1 MKPFVIDIYRD
12 DGHMIRKNRVESD
25 SLEAALQV
33 MELRTSLSDV
43 NRIVVSRRLGGGG
56 LSKVKVWTRNMSS

>member
-1 MKPFVIDIYRD
+1 MKPFVIDVYRD
-12 DGHMIRKNRVESD
+12 DGHTVRKNRVESN

-33 MELRTSLSDV
+33 MDLRSSLSDV

>member
-1 MKPFVIDIYRD
+1 MV
-12 DGHMIRKNRVESD
+12 RKDRVESD

-33 MELRTSLSDV
+33 MDLRTSLSDV
-43 NRIVVSRRLGGGG
+43 NRVVVSRRLGGGG